1 MEEFRSK
8 IPSDVAEQIEK
19 ALSELSEVKDKDL
32 QTSDIE
38 EVKKAIEN
46 TRQAAMKIGQSM
58 SQSGASS
65 SSESSSENTENT

>member
-1 MEEFRSK
+1 MNE
-8 IPSDVAEQIEK
+8 I
-19 ALSELSEVKDKDL
+19 KDKDL

-65 SSESSSENTENT
+65 SSESSSENTENTENKEEEKKN